1 MGEGKVEDQ
10 KAAGDMIPVI
20 LKDGSVYEVSDG
32 TTWIDV
38 AAGLSRKLAK
48 EALAA
53 RVDGNLK
60 DLNLPARPQEK
71 VEFLTFAD
79 QEGQA
84 VYRHTSAHLLAQ
96 AVKRIFPGAKLAI
109 GPAIADGFYY
119 DFDVEHPFT
128 TEDLALIEKEMNKIK
143 KADFPIV
150 RQELSHEEAIALFEE
165 QSEPYKVELIREL
178 PADSQVSIYKQGE
191 FVDLCLGPHLP
202 STGKIGVFKLL
213 SVAGAYW
220 KGSEE
225 NKMLQR
231 IYGTSFPKKKA
242 LDEYLEHLEEAKR
255 RDHRKLGQELDLYG
269 IAEEGPGF
277 PFFYPKGMVVRTE
290 LEDFWRSEHRKGGY
304 LEIKSPVVLSRDLWE
319 RSGHW
324 DHYKENMYFLKID
337 EQDFAVKPMNCPGA
351 MIYYKTRVHSYR
363 ELPLRIAELGLV
375 HRHERSGVLH
385 GLMRVRCFTQDDAH
399 IFMLPEQITDEII
412 GVMEM
417 IDHFYRTFGF
427 SYRVE
432 LSTKPEKAMGS
443 DEIWDMAISALKK
456 ALEMK
461 DIPYRINEG
470 DGAFYGPKI
479 DFHLQDSLGRSW
491 QCGTI
496 QLDFVNPE
504 NFDLT
509 YISDDGSKKR
519 PVMIHRVVFGS
530 IERFLGILTEHYGGA
545 FPIWLA
551 PVQVKVLTVASRHA
565 EYAAEIAHL
574 LEQEGIRVEVDDRN
588 ERVGYKIREGEVEKV
603 PYLLVLGDQ
612 EVDSQMVSV
621 RKRGTGDQGSLPL
634 QKFVTQIK
642 EEINQKS

>member
-1 MGEGKVEDQ
+1 MEDQ

-20 LKDGSVYEVSDG
+20 LKDGSVYEVPDG
-32 TTWIDV
+32 TTWRDV
-38 AAGLSRKLAK
+38 AAGLSRRLAK
-48 EALAA
+48 DAVVA
-53 RVDGNLK
+53 RVDGSLE
-60 DLNLPARPQEK
+60 DLDLPARPEQK

-79 QEGQA
+79 EEGQA

-96 AVKRIFPGAKLAI
+96 AVKRVFPGAKLAI
-109 GPAIADGFYY
+109 GPAIEDGFYY
-119 DFDVEHPFT
+119 DFDAEHSFT
-128 TEDLALIEKEMNKIK
+128 TEDLLLIEKEMKKIK
-143 KADFPIV
+143 KADYPII

-165 QSEPYKVELIREL
+165 QGEPYKVELIKEL
-178 PADSQVSIYKQGE
+178 PLDSQVSIYKQGE
-191 FVDLCLGPHLP
+191 FVDLCLGPHVS

-269 IAEEGPGF
+269 VAEEGPGF

-290 LEDFWRSEHRKGGY
+290 LENFWRSEHSKGGY

-337 EQDFAVKPMNCPGA
+337 EQDYAVKPMNCPGA
-351 MIYYKTRVHSYR
+351 MIYYKTRAHSYR
-363 ELPLRIAELGLV
+363 EFPLRIAELGLV

-443 DEIWDMAISALKK
+443 DEIWDVAINALKK

-461 DIPYRINEG
+461 DIPYQLNEG

-509 YISDDGSKKR
+509 YISDDGCKKR

-545 FPIWLA
+545 FPVWLA

-565 EYAAEIAHL
+565 EYAAQIAHQ

-603 PYLLVLGDQ
+603 PYILVLGDQ
-612 EVDSQMVSV
+612 EVDSGMVSV
-621 RKRGTGDQGSLPL
+621 RKRVAVDQGALNFKEFLPR
-634 QKFVTQIK
+634 
-642 EEINQKS
+642 

>member
-1 MGEGKVEDQ
+1 MADQ
-10 KAAGDMIPVI
+10 KVSGDMIPVI
-20 LKDGSVYEVSDG
+20 LKDGSVFEVPEG
-32 TTWIDV
+32 TTWRDV
-38 AAGLSRKLAK
+38 AARLSRKLAK
-48 EALAA
+48 EAVVA
-53 RVDGNLK
+53 RVNGDLK
-60 DLNLPARPQEK
+60 DLNLLARPEEK

-79 QEGQA
+79 QEGQT

-96 AVKRIFPGAKLAI
+96 AVKRLFPDVKLAI
-109 GPAIADGFYY
+109 GPAIEDGFYY

-128 TEDLALIEKEMNKIK
+128 TEDLALIEEEMQKIK
-143 KADFPIV
+143 KADYPII

-165 QSEPYKVELIREL
+165 QGEPYKVELIKEL
-178 PADSQVSIYKQGE
+178 PPDSQVSIYKQGE

-202 STGKIGVFKLL
+202 STGRIGVFKLL

-231 IYGTSFPKKKA
+231 IYGTSFPKKKDM
-242 LDEYLEHLEEAKR
+242 DEYLERLEEAKR
-255 RDHRKLGQELDLYG
+255 RDHRKLGQELDLFG

-277 PFFYPKGMVVRTE
+277 PFFYPKGMVLITE
-290 LEDFWRSEHRKGGY
+290 LENYWRSEHRQAGY
-304 LEIKSPVVLSRDLWE
+304 LEIKSPVVLSRALWE

-324 DHYKENMYFLKID
+324 DHYKENMYFLQID
-337 EQDFAVKPMNCPGA
+337 EQDYAIKPMNCPGA
-351 MIYYKTRVHSYR
+351 MIYYKTRAHSYR

-443 DEIWDMAISALKK
+443 DEIWDVAINALKR

-461 DIPYRINEG
+461 EIPYQINEG

-504 NFDLT
+504 SFDLT

-519 PVMIHRVVFGS
+519 PVMIHRVIFGS

-545 FPIWLA
+545 FPVWLA

-565 EYAAEIAHL
+565 EYAADIAHR

-603 PYLLVLGDQ
+603 PYLLVIGDK
-612 EVDSQMVSV
+612 EVSSAMVSV
-621 RKRGTGDQGSLPL
+621 RKRGVGDQGVCPL
-634 QKFVTQIK
+634 QEFMDSVK
-642 EEINQKS
+642 EEIEQKA

>member
-1 MGEGKVEDQ
+1 MADQ
-10 KAAGDMIPVI
+10 KVSGDMIPVI
-20 LKDGSVYEVSDG
+20 LKDGSVFEVPEG
-32 TTWIDV
+32 TTWRDV
-38 AAGLSRKLAK
+38 AARLSRKLAK
-48 EALAA
+48 EAVVA
-53 RVDGNLK
+53 RVNGDLK
-60 DLNLPARPQEK
+60 DLNLLARPEEK

-79 QEGQA
+79 QEGQT

-96 AVKRIFPGAKLAI
+96 AVRRLFPDVKLAI
-109 GPAIADGFYY
+109 GPAIEDGFYY

-128 TEDLALIEKEMNKIK
+128 TENLALIEEEMQKIK
-143 KADFPIV
+143 KADYPII
-150 RQELSHEEAIALFEE
+150 RQELSHEDAIALFEE
-165 QSEPYKVELIREL
+165 QGEPYKVELIKEL
-178 PADSQVSIYKQGE
+178 PPDSQVSIYKQGE

-202 STGKIGVFKLL
+202 STGRIGVFKLL

-231 IYGTSFPKKKA
+231 IYGTSFPKKKDM
-242 LDEYLEHLEEAKR
+242 DEYLERLEEAKR
-255 RDHRKLGQELDLYG
+255 RDHRKLGQELDLFG

-277 PFFYPKGMVVRTE
+277 PFFYPKGMVLITE
-290 LEDFWRSEHRKGGY
+290 LENYWRSEHRQAGY
-304 LEIKSPVVLSRDLWE
+304 LEIKSPVVLSRALWE

-324 DHYKENMYFLKID
+324 DHYKENMYFLQID
-337 EQDFAVKPMNCPGA
+337 EQDYAIKPMNCPGA
-351 MIYYKTRVHSYR
+351 MIYYKTRAHSYR

-443 DEIWDMAISALKK
+443 DEIWDVAINALKR

-461 DIPYRINEG
+461 EIPYQINEG

-504 NFDLT
+504 SFDLT

-519 PVMIHRVVFGS
+519 PVMIHRVIFGS

-545 FPIWLA
+545 FPVWLA

-565 EYAAEIAHL
+565 EYAADIAHR

-603 PYLLVLGDQ
+603 PYLLVIGDK
-612 EVDSQMVSV
+612 EVSSAMVSV
-621 RKRGTGDQGSLPL
+621 RKRGVGDQGVCPL
-634 QKFVTQIK
+634 QEFMDSVK
-642 EEINQKS
+642 EEIEQKA

>member
-1 MGEGKVEDQ
+1 MADQ
-10 KAAGDMIPVI
+10 KVSGDMIPVI
-20 LKDGSVYEVSDG
+20 LKDGSVFEVPEG
-32 TTWIDV
+32 TTWRDV
-38 AAGLSRKLAK
+38 AARLSRKLAK
-48 EALAA
+48 EAVVA
-53 RVDGNLK
+53 RVNGDLK
-60 DLNLPARPQEK
+60 DLNLPARPEEK

-79 QEGQA
+79 QEGQT

-96 AVKRIFPGAKLAI
+96 AVKRLFPDVKLAI
-109 GPAIADGFYY
+109 GPAIEDGFYY

-128 TEDLALIEKEMNKIK
+128 TEDLALIEEEMQKIK
-143 KADFPIV
+143 KADYPII
-150 RQELSHEEAIALFEE
+150 RQELSHEDAIALFEE
-165 QSEPYKVELIREL
+165 QGEPYKVELIKEL
-178 PADSQVSIYKQGE
+178 PPDSQVSIYKQGE

-202 STGKIGVFKLL
+202 STGRIGVFKLL

-231 IYGTSFPKKKA
+231 IYGTSFPKKKDM
-242 LDEYLEHLEEAKR
+242 DEYLERLEEAKR
-255 RDHRKLGQELDLYG
+255 RDHRKLGQELDLFG

-277 PFFYPKGMVVRTE
+277 PFFYPKGMVLITE
-290 LEDFWRSEHRKGGY
+290 LENYWRSEHRQAGY
-304 LEIKSPVVLSRDLWE
+304 LEIKSPVVLSRALWE

-324 DHYKENMYFLKID
+324 DHYKENMYFLQID
-337 EQDFAVKPMNCPGA
+337 EQDYAIKPMNCPGA
-351 MIYYKTRVHSYR
+351 MIYYKTRAHSYR

-443 DEIWDMAISALKK
+443 DEIWDVAINALKR

-461 DIPYRINEG
+461 EIPYQINEG

-504 NFDLT
+504 SFDLT

-519 PVMIHRVVFGS
+519 PVMIHRVIFGS

-545 FPIWLA
+545 FPVWLA

-565 EYAAEIAHL
+565 EYAADIAHR

-603 PYLLVLGDQ
+603 PYLLVIGDK
-612 EVDSQMVSV
+612 EVSSAMVSV
-621 RKRGTGDQGSLPL
+621 RKRGVGDQGVCPL
-634 QKFVTQIK
+634 QEFMDSVK
-642 EEINQKS
+642 EEIEQKA

>member
-1 MGEGKVEDQ
+1 MADQ
-10 KAAGDMIPVI
+10 KVSGDMIPVI
-20 LKDGSVYEVSDG
+20 LKDGSVFEVPEG
-32 TTWIDV
+32 TTWRDV
-38 AAGLSRKLAK
+38 AARLSRKLAK
-48 EALAA
+48 EAVVA
-53 RVDGNLK
+53 RVNGDLK
-60 DLNLPARPQEK
+60 DLNLPARPEEK

-79 QEGQA
+79 QEGQT

-96 AVKRIFPGAKLAI
+96 AVKRLFPDVKLAI
-109 GPAIADGFYY
+109 GPAIEDGFYY

-128 TEDLALIEKEMNKIK
+128 TENLALIEEEMQKIK
-143 KADFPIV
+143 KADYPII
-150 RQELSHEEAIALFEE
+150 RQELSHEDAIALFEE
-165 QSEPYKVELIREL
+165 QGEPYKVELIKEL
-178 PADSQVSIYKQGE
+178 PPDSQVSIYKQGE

-202 STGKIGVFKLL
+202 STGRIGVFKLL

-231 IYGTSFPKKKA
+231 IYGTSFPKKKDM
-242 LDEYLEHLEEAKR
+242 DEYLERLEEAKR
-255 RDHRKLGQELDLYG
+255 RDHRKLGQELDLFG

-277 PFFYPKGMVVRTE
+277 PFFYPKGMVLITE
-290 LEDFWRSEHRKGGY
+290 LENYWRSEHRQAGY
-304 LEIKSPVVLSRDLWE
+304 LEIKSPVVLSRALWE

-324 DHYKENMYFLKID
+324 DHYKENMYFLQID
-337 EQDFAVKPMNCPGA
+337 EQDYAIKPMNCPGA
-351 MIYYKTRVHSYR
+351 MIYYKTRAHSYR

-443 DEIWDMAISALKK
+443 DEIWDVAINALKR

-461 DIPYRINEG
+461 EIPYQINEG

-504 NFDLT
+504 SFDLT

-519 PVMIHRVVFGS
+519 PVMIHRVIFGS

-545 FPIWLA
+545 FPVWLA

-565 EYAAEIAHL
+565 EYAADIAHR

-603 PYLLVLGDQ
+603 PYLLVIGDK
-612 EVDSQMVSV
+612 EVSSAMVSV
-621 RKRGTGDQGSLPL
+621 RKRGVGDQGVCPL
-634 QKFVTQIK
+634 QEFMDSVK
-642 EEINQKS
+642 EEIEQKA